1 MNEKIKNAAVI
12 AVAVLIIFGFSLWSA
27 IKPDSEFSESER
39 RMLAAMPEVSVR
51 NIFYEKGD
59 NSFMMEFEKY
69 AADQFPVREG
79 FRRLNSAFSRYVLR
93 QKEAN
98 DIYISGGYAAK
109 LEYVQN
115 DSSLDWAVGRF
126 DDIAKRYLNGRKAY
140 IAVVPDKGYYLAKEG
155 GYPSLDYEKLF
166 EKVRSGTEAYA
177 DYIDITGLLD
187 IKSYYRTDAH
197 WRQEKIVP
205 VAEYIAGRMGADFEG
220 EYETNTLEKPFY
232 GVYYGQSA
240 LPMEPDTINYLTSDI
255 LERAA
260 VRCLDGEEPEE
271 LPVYDMEKALGR
283 DGYEIFLSGAR
294 ALITIENPLSGSGRE
309 LVIFRDS
316 FGSSL
321 APLLA
326 GGYEKVTLV
335 DIRYISPAFVG
346 RFVDFEDADVL
357 FLYSTSV
364 LNNSEGQLLK

>member
-1 MNEKIKNAAVI
+1 MGEKVKNASVI
-12 AVAVLIIFGFSLWSA
+12 VVSVLLIFGFALWSI

-39 RMLAAMPEVSVR
+39 RGLAGMPELSVR

-69 AADQFPVREG
+69 AADQFPMREG
-79 FRRLNSAFSRYVLR
+79 FRRLNSAFSLYVLR
-93 QKEAN
+93 QKEVN

-109 LEYVQN
+109 LEYVLN
-115 DSSLDWAVGRF
+115 EASLDWAVGRF
-126 DDIAKRYLNGRKAY
+126 DDIAGRYLNGQKAY
-140 IAVVPDKGYYLAKEG
+140 IAVVPDKGYYLAKSG
-155 GYPSLDYEKLF
+155 GYPSLDYERLF
-166 EKVRSGTEAYA
+166 EKVKNGTEAYA
-177 DYIDITGLLD
+177 EYIDITGFLD
-187 IKSYYRTDAH
+187 INSYYRTDTH
-197 WRQEKIVP
+197 WRQEKIIP
-205 VAEYIAGRMGADFEG
+205 AAEHIAGRMGVEAEA
-220 EYETNTLEKPFY
+220 EYKTNTVEKPFY

-240 LPMEPDTINYLTSDI
+240 LPMEPDKINYLTSDI
-255 LERAA
+255 LDGAI
-260 VRCLDGEEPEE
+260 VRCLDGEEPETIF
-271 LPVYDMEKALGR
+271 VYDMEKAVGR

-294 ALITIENPLSGSGRE
+294 ALITIENPFADNGKE

-321 APLLA
+321 APLLVS
-326 GGYEKVTLV
+326 GYEKVTLV

-364 LNNSEGQLLK
+364 LNNSEGQFLK